1 MNAAAGDSGGM
12 ADELHQPL
20 GQGRPDGDTGD
31 ARPASALRWSARA
44 ILYGALGCAA
54 GAAGLYAARYGDP
67 NGGYPRVVARIEP
80 LKPAPAPAVA
90 ARDGEP
96 TGSVE
101 ARHGDR
107 QTGQEVERASGVKV
121 TRAGGGDAPGALII
135 QLDEAAG
142 VRLQPAPDKRLIEH
156 DRLGLLPR
164 IGPDGARPSDVYARP
179 VVMSQKLRSG
189 APRIALIVGGL
200 GLSPTTTQAAMEKLP
215 AGISFAFAPYG
226 ADLASAAASPRD
238 AGHEIFLQAPMEPF
252 DYPQNNPGP
261 HTLTVKSSPEEES
274 ADLRWL
280 MSRFVGYVGVINYLG
295 ARFTSVEAALTP
307 VLRELAA
314 RGVAFVDDG
323 SSPQS
328 LAPAIGSH
336 VDAEIARADIVLD
349 ADPRPDAIEKALGD
363 LETIARQKGSALGV
377 ASAIPQSLERI
388 ARFARGLEQ
397 RGIALVPASSMFSR
411 KGDAQ
416 AEARRP

>member
-1 MNAAAGDSGGM
+1 MV
-12 ADELHQPL
+12 DELRQPL
-20 GQGRPDGDTGD
+20 GQGRPDGDVRD
-31 ARPASALRWSARA
+31 ARLASPRRRSARA

-54 GAAGLYAARYGDP
+54 GAAWLYAARYGDP
-67 NGGYPRVVARIEP
+67 NGGYPRVVARIETQ
-80 LKPAPAPAVA
+80 KPAPAPAPGIGA
-90 ARDGEP
+90 KDGET
-96 TGSVE
+96 TGSIE
-101 ARHGDR
+101 ARHSDR
-107 QTGQEVERASGVKV
+107 QTGQEVEGASGVKV

-142 VRLQPAPDKRLIEH
+142 VRLQPAPDERLIEH

-179 VVMSQKLRSG
+179 VVVSQKLRSG

-215 AGISFAFAPYG
+215 AEISFAFAPYG
-226 ADLASAAASPRD
+226 ADLASEAARARD

-252 DYPQNNPGP
+252 DYPQNNPGA
-261 HTLTVKSSPEEES
+261 HTLTTKSSPEEES
-274 ADLRWL
+274 ADLHWL
-280 MSRFVGYVGVINYLG
+280 MSRFVGYVGVVNYLG
-295 ARFTSVEAALTP
+295 ARFMSADAALTP

-328 LAPAIGSH
+328 LATSIGPG
-336 VDAEIARADIVLD
+336 VGAETARADVVLD
-349 ADPRPDAIEKALGD
+349 ADPRADAIERALGN
-363 LETIARQKGSALGV
+363 LETIARQKGFALGV

-388 ARFARGLEQ
+388 ARFARNIDQ
-397 RGIALVPASSMFSR
+397 RGIALVPASSMYSR

>member
-1 MNAAAGDSGGM
+1 M

-20 GQGRPDGDTGD
+20 GQGRPDGDVRD
-31 ARPASALRWSARA
+31 ARLASPRLWSARA
-44 ILYGALGCAA
+44 ILYGVLGCAA

-67 NGGYPRVVARIEP
+67 NGGYPRVIARIEP
-80 LKPAPAPAVA
+80 LKPAPAPAPGIA
-90 ARDGEP
+90 AKDGEP
-96 TGSVE
+96 TGSIE
-101 ARHGDR
+101 TRRGDR

-135 QLDEAAG
+135 QLDEPAG

-156 DRLGLLPR
+156 DRFGLLPR
-164 IGPDGARPSDVYARP
+164 IGPDGAKPSDVYARP
-179 VVMSQKLRSG
+179 VVLSQKLKSG

-215 AGISFAFAPYG
+215 AEISFAFAPYG
-226 ADLASAAASPRD
+226 ADLASEAARARD

-252 DYPQNNPGP
+252 DYPHNNPGA
-261 HTLTVKSSPEEES
+261 HTLTIKSSPEEES
-274 ADLRWL
+274 ADLHWL
-280 MSRFVGYVGVINYLG
+280 MSRFVGYVGVVNYLG
-295 ARFTSVEAALTP
+295 ARFMSADAALTP

-328 LAPAIGSH
+328 LAASIGPG
-336 VDAEIARADIVLD
+336 VGVETARADVVLD
-349 ADPRPDAIEKALGD
+349 ADPKADAIEKALGN
-363 LETIARQKGSALGV
+363 LETIARQKGFALGV

-388 ARFARGLEQ
+388 ARFARSLDQ
-397 RGIALVPASSMFSR
+397 RGIALVPASDVYSR